1 MQEPA
6 SAAHRPPVRFGP
18 AKRSLVA
25 AFAVTAVVVSGA
37 SALADED
44 DPVVP
49 ITGSVSFV
57 AEPPVAVR
65 TLQVPAVS
73 VESVRAQPVRDT
85 PTLASSAL
93 SDLDPPPTALLAY
106 RRAAD
111 VIAQADGSCGLSWTL
126 LAAIGRVET
135 DHGRYHGAR
144 LMPDGTSKPAI
155 RGVVLDGTGAVARI
169 RDTDGGHLDGDPVWD
184 RAVGP
189 MQFLPSTWSVVGVD
203 ADGDSVRS
211 PDSIADAA
219 LAAAVFL
226 CSAPGD
232 LTTTRDLRAAIFR
245 YNPSR
250 SYVRDVLRIERSYRT
265 GEVRLPARFDQSDWV
280 AFPAA
285 SPDPPFGDQPETS
298 DAGDALEI
306 HALVV
311 PPGKPDRQPTTP
323 SAPVPTAT
331 PDPDPV
337 PAPSPSPEPDS
348 GPEPSQDP
356 EPESDL
362 EPNGDPQP
370 ESEPVHLIGLLTLC
384 DSGWCLD
391 ELPLD
396 VGDDDF
402 LLTLAVADL
411 DGDAQ
416 VESNNDELIGLV
428 DTKVELDAAPD
439 TAPALVLAL
448 NDMAYVKR

>member
-1 MQEPA
+1 M
-6 SAAHRPPVRFGP
+6 
-18 AKRSLVA
+18 VA

-37 SALADED
+37 SALADQGE
-44 DPVVP
+44 PVVP
-49 ITGSVSFV
+49 V
-57 AEPPVAVR
+57 AEAESFGAYPVAVR
-65 TLQVPAVS
+65 SLQVPAIS
-73 VESVRAQPVRDT
+73 VEPVRAQTVRGT
-85 PTLASSAL
+85 PTLAPSAL
-93 SDLDPPPTALLAY
+93 SDLDIPPTALLAY

-111 VIAQADGSCGLSWTL
+111 VIAQADDSCGLSWTL

-135 DHGRYHGAR
+135 DHGRYRGAR

-155 RGVVLDGTGAVARI
+155 RGVALDGTGAVARI
-169 RDTDGGHLDGDPVWD
+169 RDTDDGQLDGDPVWD

-232 LTTTRDLRAAIFR
+232 LTTPRDLRAAIFR

-250 SYVRDVLRIERSYRT
+250 SYVTNVLRIERSYRAD
-265 GEVRLPARFDQSDWV
+265 ELRLPARFDQSDWV
-280 AFPAA
+280 ALPAA
-285 SPDPPFGDQPETS
+285 SPDPAVGDESQTS
-298 DAGDALEI
+298 DPGDAADAAGALEI

-311 PPGKPDRQPTTP
+311 PPGKPDQAPTTP
-323 SAPVPTAT
+323 PAPVPTDT
-331 PDPDPV
+331 PDLEPV
-337 PAPSPSPEPDS
+337 SDPSPEPDPS
-348 GPEPSQDP
+348 QDPSPEPIEDPAPSEDP
-356 EPESDL
+356 EPESDP
-362 EPNGDPQP
+362 EPSEDPQP
-370 ESEPVHLIGLLTLC
+370 ESEAVHLVGLLTVC

-396 VGDDDF
+396 VGDADF
-402 LLTLAVADL
+402 LLTLAVADFDA
-411 DGDAQ
+411 DGQ
-416 VESNNDELIGLV
+416 VESNSDELTGLV
-428 DTKVELDAAPD
+428 DTKVEIDVAPD